1 MIIFPVSFA
10 KGRMLL
16 LENDT
21 RIKIF
26 SNLGLFTSVT
36 DEVVTARKNLF
47 VIFSYKTVTE
57 VQFKMFQTRGI
68 GDYLYCHPVNQI
80 SNNS

>member
-21 RIKIF
+21 LIKIF

-47 VIFSYKTVTE
+47 VIFTVIKLLLKFSSRCFELE
-57 VQFKMFQTRGI
+57 V
-68 GDYLYCHPVNQI
+68 
-80 SNNS
+80 

>member
-1 MIIFPVSFA
+1 MIIFPVSVA
-10 KGRMLL
+10 KMLL

-21 RIKIF
+21 LIKIF

-47 VIFSYKTVTE
+47 VIFTVI
-57 VQFKMFQTRGI
+57 K
-68 GDYLYCHPVNQI
+68 LLLI
-80 SNNS
+80 SMINDLNDINCV

>member
-16 LENDT
+16 LENDIL
-21 RIKIF
+21 IKIF
-26 SNLGLFTSVT
+26 SNLGLFTSVA

-47 VIFSYKTVTE
+47 VIFTVIKLLLKFSSRCFKLE
-57 VQFKMFQTRGI
+57 V
-68 GDYLYCHPVNQI
+68 
-80 SNNS
+80 

>member
-1 MIIFPVSFA
+1 MIIFPVSVA
-10 KGRMLL
+10 KILL

-21 RIKIF
+21 LIKIF

-47 VIFSYKTVTE
+47 VIFTVI
-57 VQFKMFQTRGI
+57 K
-68 GDYLYCHPVNQI
+68 LLLI
-80 SNNS
+80 SMINDLNDINCV